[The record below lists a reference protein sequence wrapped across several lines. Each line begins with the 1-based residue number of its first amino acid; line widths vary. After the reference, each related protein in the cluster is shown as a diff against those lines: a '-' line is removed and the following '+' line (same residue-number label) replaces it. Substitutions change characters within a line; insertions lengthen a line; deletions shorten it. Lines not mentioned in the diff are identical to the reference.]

1 MKNQFTAS
9 ASVQIHASPAKVWQG
24 LTDPNLIK
32 KYFFGTEAISDWK
45 VGSPLHFKGV
55 WEGKEY
61 LDKGT
66 ILQVVPEKLFRYNY
80 LSSFSNMEDV
90 PENYA
95 NVTYELSHQNGETSL
110 VVTQDNILSDDARK
124 HSEQN
129 WLFILNELKKLLE
142 GA

>member
-9 ASVQIHASPAKVWQG
+9 ASIRIRASAAKVWQG

-45 VGSPLHFKGV
+45 VGSRLLFKGV

-66 ILQVVPEKLFRYNY
+66 ILQVEPERLFRYNY
-80 LSSFSNMEDV
+80 LSSFSNLEDL

-95 NVTYELSHQNGETSL
+95 NITYELSQQNDETSL
-110 VVTQDNILSDDARK
+110 VITQDNILSDEARK

-129 WLFILNELKKLLE
+129 WDFVLNELKKLLE
-142 GA
+142 GT